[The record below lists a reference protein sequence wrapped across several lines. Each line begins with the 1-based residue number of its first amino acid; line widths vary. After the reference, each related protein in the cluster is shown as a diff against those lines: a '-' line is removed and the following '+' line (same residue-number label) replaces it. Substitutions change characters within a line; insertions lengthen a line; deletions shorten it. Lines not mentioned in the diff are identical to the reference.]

1 MELALHHSRPD
12 DAVVHPDQRLV
23 VPLVHYRLGQGCN
36 VDELKRAECLVEV
49 DRVDMRKETE
59 GRARHPALRQMT
71 CDASVYARAAPDREL
86 FGPPAISPVS
96 SSIVVLRCKPTQVR

>member
-23 VPLVHYRLGQGCN
+23 VPLVHYRLGQGRN

-96 SSIVVLRCKPTQVR
+96 SSIMVLRCKPTEVR